1 MSLTKIIKIGIA
13 LIALAALICGGIYA
27 YKSNSA
33 EQPPTPEQVSEG
45 LYEIIK
51 GDDLPELTH
60 EKLLE
65 VERFIVIWP
74 EFEDTMT
81 VAVKMKDAKTVKLYR
96 PMNENV
102 YQDYSKRI
110 LTEFKSKNPGFDF
123 KITST
128 FEGLGKRMDVSADPV
143 ALMKKIKSK
152 YVSKLI
158 IVIVIEILKLAL
170 FIGVMVLA
178 MFYIQ
183 GNAMSNKIDVFYPK
197 DLDDNLDQL
206 IGLEDV
212 KGELLQLEE
221 MLLKKE
227 LYSDFGVES
236 FNILLTGEAGV
247 GKTKISKCLA
257 KRLDVPLYYAS
268 AASLETG
275 FVGGGPG
282 SLKKLVKRASKHK
295 RAIIF
300 LDEAEGLLLTR
311 EQPTRSRYEN
321 ETMTTLLSLLDGVGS
336 KNSKNIIWLVASNF
350 DDSKMAMDKAML
362 RRFQLKINF
371 RLPNKSERKEMLQF
385 FLNRRSKSVIGDDIA
400 LDHIATVSAGMSP
413 ATLETLVSRACLIAI
428 QSKSVITQDIMLKAY
443 ERIAVGLTDRAT
455 TATMDTKRRVVAI
468 HECGHFITQLHH
480 ALKAVDGDLTR
491 LEDRLDILKI
501 STESVSKFGALGFVL
516 KTQEDTPFNNRRE
529 YEEKII
535 ELYGGM
541 ANEELILGDE
551 DVTAGAHND
560 IERVTSLLNMMFNEV
575 GYYTK
580 TKLNYKVLQSTGLD
594 VGQQRLSELQHRSEL
609 LYSAAQKILDRFRPL
624 TDEMTK
630 ELMENYV
637 MSKAEYMPIIREYF
651 EKRPDVLRRYVPI
664 RYS

>member
-13 LIALAALICGGIYA
+13 LIALAALTFGGIYA
-27 YKSNSA
+27 YK
-33 EQPPTPEQVSEG
+33 TYYSEPSLAPVPVTEE
-45 LYEIIK
+45 LYEVIK
-51 GDDLPELTH
+51 GDDLPELNH
-60 EKLLE
+60 EKLKE
-65 VERFIVIWP
+65 VDRFIVIWP
-74 EFEDTMT
+74 EFETTMT
-81 VAVKMKDAKTVKLYR
+81 VAVKMKDAKTIKLYR

-102 YQDYSKRI
+102 YQDYSKRV
-110 LTEFKSKNPGFDF
+110 LNEFKNKNPSFDF
-123 KITST
+123 KVTST
-128 FEGLGKRMDVSADPV
+128 FEGLGKRMDVSSDPV
-143 ALMKKIKSK
+143 ALMEKIKSK
-152 YVSKLI
+152 YVIDLI
-158 IVIVIEILKLAL
+158 IVIVIEILKLTV
-170 FIGVMVLA
+170 FIGVMVIA
-178 MFYIQ
+178 MYYIQ
-183 GNAMSNKIDVFYPK
+183 GSTMSNNIDVFFPK
-197 DLDDNLDQL
+197 DLTDSLDDLVGIDD
-206 IGLEDV
+206 IKKEV
-212 KGELLQLEE
+212 LQLEE

-227 LYSDFGVES
+227 LYADFGVES
-236 FNILLTGEAGV
+236 FNILLTGDAGV
-247 GKTKISKCLA
+247 GKTKITKCLS
-257 KRLDVPLYYAS
+257 KRLNVPLYYAS

-275 FVGGGPG
+275 YVGGGAK

-311 EQPTRSRYEN
+311 EQPTRSRHEN

-336 KNSKNIIWLVASNF
+336 KKSKNIIWMVASNF

-371 RLPNKSERKEMLQF
+371 RLPNKSERKEMLQR
-385 FLNRRSKSVIGDDIA
+385 FLDRRSKSVIGDDIA

-413 ATLETLVSRACLIAI
+413 ATLETLISRACLIAI
-428 QSKSVITQDIMLKAY
+428 QNKSVITQEILLKAY
-443 ERIAVGLTDRAT
+443 ERIAVGLTDRAA
-455 TATMDTKRRVVAI
+455 TATMDSKRRVVAI

-560 IERVTSLLNMMFNEV
+560 IERVTSLLSMMFNEV
-575 GYYTK
+575 GYYSK

-594 VGQQRLSELQHRSEL
+594 VGQQRLGELQHRSEL
-609 LYSAAQKILDRFRPL
+609 LYSATQKILDRFRPL
-624 TDEMTK
+624 TDEMTR

-637 MSKAEYMPIIREYF
+637 MSKADYMPIILEYF
-651 EKRPDVLRRYVPI
+651 EKRPDVLRRYLPI